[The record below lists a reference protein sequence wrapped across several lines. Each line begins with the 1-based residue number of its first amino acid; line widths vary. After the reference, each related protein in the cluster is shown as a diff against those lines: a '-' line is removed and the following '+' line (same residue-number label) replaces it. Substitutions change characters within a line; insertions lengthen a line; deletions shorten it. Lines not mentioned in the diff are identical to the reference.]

1 MLVAKN
7 LFLVYLGSLFACS
20 IVLFA
25 LVKRFATAFDIKRP
39 IIYLIISSILASLA
53 AYTSTY
59 VTDELFILFWIFAG
73 IFLLF
78 GIIHVAANHN
88 KYFALESESSAK
100 LYFGEVIF
108 ATAVV
113 LFTILIF
120 SAIQYFLVEDGKS
133 FLFYP
138 MMMSTLAF
146 FVPVFTWQT
155 FEAAY
160 NIPPPEYPTW
170 VYPDQP
176 IDLPEDDPREKL
188 LVIGFKIAKKITDSK
203 KTYFRAK
210 APENVYFGDLYYFF
224 LNDYNELQSET
235 PIEFCDNTDTPCE
248 WVFLLRKSWYR
259 GKKILDPSLTVKDNG
274 IKENSVIICERV

>member
-39 IIYLIISSILASLA
+39 IIYVSISSILASLA

-78 GIIHVAANHN
+78 GIIHVAVNHN
-88 KYFALESESSAK
+88 KYFSQESESSAK

-108 ATAVV
+108 AMAVV

-120 SAIQYFLVEDGKS
+120 SAIQYFLV
-133 FLFYP
+133 
-138 MMMSTLAF
+138 
-146 FVPVFTWQT
+146 
-155 FEAAY
+155 
-160 NIPPPEYPTW
+160 
-170 VYPDQP
+170 
-176 IDLPEDDPREKL
+176 
-188 LVIGFKIAKKITDSK
+188 
-203 KTYFRAK
+203 
-210 APENVYFGDLYYFF
+210 
-224 LNDYNELQSET
+224 
-235 PIEFCDNTDTPCE
+235 
-248 WVFLLRKSWYR
+248 
-259 GKKILDPSLTVKDNG
+259 
-274 IKENSVIICERV
+274 